1 MVSAHIR
8 ERAQIWSAEDN
19 IQLHYFSWH
28 QFCSLLCD
36 RFPEANWYDSMD
48 HFQHLKQINSTD
60 NYIDQFETWMQLM
73 TRDNPYL
80 PEYFFVL
87 RFISGQKDNVKR
99 MVKCHK
105 PNTARCIRVLQAA
118 RTNSFGSSKKTCSC
132 CHSKG
137 GQTKSISARI
147 KASTCK
153 R

>member
-1 MVSAHIR
+1 MASAR

-105 PNTARCIRVLQAA
+105 PNTARCIRVLQAHLAAVKRHVLAATQKGA
-118 RTNSFGSSKKTCSC
+118 RPNQFQQGSR
-132 CHSKG
+132 
-137 GQTKSISARI
+137 QAPARDN
-147 KASTCK
+147 
-153 R
+153 